1 VQSDQPLLDRS
12 DSALEPYTAELPVRR
27 WPERR
32 VVVLLSATLLL
43 IGAFAASFL
52 NEGALDELAVLYV
65 VPVMLFGLELG
76 VVGGACGAAIAI
88 VLLFTAS
95 GRHSEVTA
103 VGLVAS
109 SASFLIAGITAG
121 RFSQR
126 MRTARSRQERLLISG
141 LRLARLENLD
151 ALPNVLAEE
160 LEQAL
165 DVAKVEVLL
174 HGAPAVVAGSSAR
187 ETLRVPIRA
196 HEIDY
201 GNLTLGLP
209 AGRSF
214 TPEDRVVAEKL
225 ALQAGVAADNQR
237 LLASEIERARL
248 QAELEHTR
256 GRLAS
261 HLRNVGQILDSQEAE
276 RHEIARQLHE
286 QAAQAMAG
294 ILMGLHVL
302 ERDVEQE
309 VTRKQ
314 LEEVSDVA
322 RGTLTDLRRLAVS
335 VRPPSLDDLGLQSAL
350 EGIAQREGTHGG
362 RRITLHCDTYPHDLA
377 SEVEACAY
385 RVADQAIGALTGSLI
400 LKVKVDHDRDTLRLE
415 IAGRA
420 EDEHE
425 QLLAKLAAARARVE
439 LLGGVLQTPSSGD
452 GRITIVA
459 ALPLHPNRDT
469 PGGLTCAGDDA

>member
-1 VQSDQPLLDRS
+1 
-12 DSALEPYTAELPVRR
+12 
-27 WPERR
+27 
-32 VVVLLSATLLL
+32 VVLLSATVLLV
-43 IGAFAASFL
+43 GAFAVSWL

-65 VPVMLFGLELG
+65 APVMLVGLELG
-76 VVGGACGAAIAI
+76 VVGGACEAAVAV
-88 VLLFTAS
+88 VLLFAAS
-95 GRHSEVTA
+95 GRHSELA
-103 VGLVAS
+103 PLGLVAS
-109 SASFLIAGITAG
+109 SVSFLIAGVIAG

-126 MRTARSRQERLLISG
+126 MRAARKRQERLLISG
-141 LRLARLENLD
+141 LRLARLDNLD

-160 LEQAL
+160 LVQAL
-165 DVAKVEVLL
+165 DVASVEVQL

-196 HEIDY
+196 HDIDH
-201 GNLTLGLP
+201 GTLTLGLP

-248 QAELEHTR
+248 HAELEHTR

-276 RHEIARQLHE
+276 RREIARQLHE

-294 ILMGLHVL
+294 VLMGLHVL

-350 EGIAQREGTHGG
+350 EGIAEREGTHGG

-385 RVADQAIGALTGSLI
+385 RVAEEAIRALHGSLT
-400 LKVKVDHDRDTLRLE
+400 LKVTVDHDRDTLRLGLT
-415 IAGRA
+415 GRS
-420 EDEHE
+420 EDQPE
-425 QLLAKLAAARARVE
+425 QLLVKLASAQARIE
-439 LLGGVLQTPSSGD
+439 LMGGTLETVSGGN
-452 GRITIVA
+452 GRMTIVA
-459 ALPLHPNRDT
+459 ALPLHPT
-469 PGGLTCAGDDA
+469 PLSRTPRGQR